1 MDISDKMWQRSDSTW
16 FTMHCLIAYEI
27 KCVSENG
34 NIRKKKLVNFHLP
47 CPVQIGYLKFGCS
60 RHFEH

>member
-16 FTMHCLIAYEI
+16 FTTYALPDCMWI

-34 NIRKKKLVNFHLP
+34 NIRKKKRMNFHLP
-47 CPVQIGYLKFGCS
+47 CPVQI
-60 RHFEH
+60 E